1 MCCFIGARG
10 PHCSISTYIHMHI
23 SVGEGEAMGIPA
35 KLTRSYRRCM
45 WFAYSEGGIE
55 RENEQAWT
63 VHDQIYRQFQVPEC
77 PYPVKEYISRSI

>member
-1 MCCFIGARG
+1 
-10 PHCSISTYIHMHI
+10 
-23 SVGEGEAMGIPA
+23 
-35 KLTRSYRRCM
+35 M

-55 RENEQAWT
+55 REHEQAWT